1 LVDVCCGFRVALR
14 EHRVSIG
21 IFGPITAE
29 LPSGGKCT
37 VEFDHP
43 ESFVPGRG
51 QVAPPG
57 GLVVRMLR
65 IGALL
70 KTQLEFPVRL
80 FQALRRFRVLLANV
94 TVISTE
100 SRSSGRI

>member
-1 LVDVCCGFRVALR
+1 
-14 EHRVSIG
+14 
-21 IFGPITAE
+21 
-29 LPSGGKCT
+29 
-37 VEFDHP
+37 
-43 ESFVPGRG
+43 
-51 QVAPPG
+51 
-57 GLVVRMLR
+57 MLR